1 MLCDPLFVFCVSQK
15 PGSFMERASCVN
27 SAGGGTRARSSA
39 SAQSEPSRAVTTHPD
54 INVPAL
60 DETMWLRLL

>member
-1 MLCDPLFVFCVSQK
+1 
-15 PGSFMERASCVN
+15 MERASCVN